1 MNSTHDPLEK
11 HNFALSSYTIAM
23 GPTFENM
30 KRSSQK
36 KKKKKNKKGETQMQV
51 LFNTIQT

>member
-36 KKKKKNKKGETQMQV
+36 KKKKGETQMQV